1 MDFSYFHSITITRD
15 LKGLR
20 VNSPCDNLFQTAIDM
35 QDTLSHFHVFSLRG
49 TLTHIHIATENLLNA
64 SCSEILFI
72 SHIYPVPTLSLVR
85 QVGLT
90 FSQLFTREKQ
100 EIVLISRS

>member
-1 MDFSYFHSITITRD
+1 
-15 LKGLR
+15 
-20 VNSPCDNLFQTAIDM
+20 M
-35 QDTLSHFHVFSLRG
+35 QDTLSHSHVFSLRG
-49 TLTHIHIATENLLNA
+49 TLTRIHIATENLLNA
-64 SCSEILFI
+64 SCSEILLI
-72 SHIYPVPTLSLVR
+72 SHIYPAPTLSLVR